1 MAPSD
6 RPHRPRR
13 PRGKL
18 IALILAITVN
28 LVFLGVLIFSV
39 SWQNRQPQ
47 AVTAELYAPP
57 TKAPVEPTPPPPEVK
72 PPPPEVQPPPPE
84 VKPPPPPESK
94 PEPKPEPRPE
104 PKPPPPTPNVEKPQP
119 ADIAEKARVEAER
132 KRREKEQIERE
143 RKDAEA
149 KKQEEKK
156 EAELRERQQR
166 DLAAMRAQ
174 ADRETQQRK
183 QAEREAQFRA
193 QAERESRER
202 ATQAASAALTRAQAD
217 WIDRIRAK
225 IRSNVTLPPD
235 LPGNPEAVFDVVQ
248 LPTGEVIDVQL
259 RKSSGVRA
267 YDDAVQRAIL
277 KSSPL
282 PKPSQPDLFVRTL
295 SLRFRPHE

>member
-1 MAPSD
+1 MATSD

-18 IALILAITVN
+18 IALALAIAVN

-39 SWQNRQPQ
+39 TWQNRPPQ

-57 TKAPVEPTPPPPEVK
+57 TKAPPAETPSPPP
-72 PPPPEVQPPPPE
+72 Q
-84 VKPPPPPESK
+84 
-94 PEPKPEPRPE
+94 PKPAPPPE
-104 PKPPPPTPNVEKPQP
+104 PKPPKPVPNVEKPRE
-119 ADIAEKARVEAER
+119 ADIAEKARQEAEQKR
-132 KRREKEQIERE
+132 KEKEQAERE
-143 RKDAEA
+143 RKETEA

-156 EAELRERQQR
+156 QAELRERQQR
-166 DLAAMRAQ
+166 DLANMRAQ
-174 ADRETQQRK
+174 AEREVEQRR
-183 QAEREAQFRA
+183 QTEREAQMRA

-225 IRSNVTLPPD
+225 IKNNIILPPD
-235 LPGNPEAVFDVVQ
+235 IPGNPEARFEVVQ
-248 LPTGEVIDVQL
+248 LPTGEVIDVRL
-259 RKSSGVRA
+259 AKSSGVRA

-282 PKPSQPDLFVRTL
+282 PRPAQPELFVRTL
-295 SLRFRPHE
+295 ELRFRPQE

>member
-1 MAPSD
+1 VAPSD

-18 IALILAITVN
+18 IALALAIAVN

-39 SWQNRQPQ
+39 TWQNRPPQ

-57 TKAPVEPTPPPPEVK
+57 TKAPPAETPPPP
-72 PPPPEVQPPPPE
+72 PQ
-84 VKPPPPPESK
+84 
-94 PEPKPEPRPE
+94 PKPAPPPE
-104 PKPPPPTPNVEKPQP
+104 PKPPEPKPPEPKPPTPVPNVEKPRE
-119 ADIAEKARVEAER
+119 ADIAEKARQEAEQKR
-132 KRREKEQIERE
+132 KEKEQAERE
-143 RKDAEA
+143 RKETEA

-156 EAELRERQQR
+156 QAELRERQQR
-166 DLAAMRAQ
+166 DLANMRAQ
-174 ADRETQQRK
+174 AEREVEQRR
-183 QAEREAQFRA
+183 QTEREAQMRA

-225 IRSNVTLPPD
+225 IKNNIILPPD
-235 LPGNPEAVFDVVQ
+235 IPGNPEARFEVVQ
-248 LPTGEVIDVQL
+248 LPTGEVIDVRL
-259 RKSSGVRA
+259 AKSSGVRA

-282 PKPSQPDLFVRTL
+282 PRPAQPELFVRTL
-295 SLRFRPHE
+295 ELRFRPQE

>member
-1 MAPSD
+1 VAPSD

-18 IALILAITVN
+18 IALALAIAVN

-39 SWQNRQPQ
+39 TWQNRPPQ

-57 TKAPVEPTPPPPEVK
+57 TKAPPAETPPPP
-72 PPPPEVQPPPPE
+72 PQ
-84 VKPPPPPESK
+84 
-94 PEPKPEPRPE
+94 PKPAPPPE
-104 PKPPPPTPNVEKPQP
+104 PKPPEPKPPEPKPPKPVPNVEKPRE
-119 ADIAEKARVEAER
+119 ADIAEKARQEAEQKR
-132 KRREKEQIERE
+132 KEKEQAERE
-143 RKDAEA
+143 RKETEA

-156 EAELRERQQR
+156 QAELRERQQR
-166 DLAAMRAQ
+166 DLANMRAQ
-174 ADRETQQRK
+174 AEREVEQRR
-183 QAEREAQFRA
+183 QTEREAQMRA

-225 IRSNVTLPPD
+225 IKNNIILPPD
-235 LPGNPEAVFDVVQ
+235 IPGNPEARFEVVQ
-248 LPTGEVIDVQL
+248 LPTGEVIDVRL
-259 RKSSGVRA
+259 AKSSGVRA

-282 PKPSQPDLFVRTL
+282 PRPAQPELFVRTL
-295 SLRFRPHE
+295 ELRFRPQE

>member
-18 IALILAITVN
+18 IALALAIAVN

-39 SWQNRQPQ
+39 TWQNRPPQ

-57 TKAPVEPTPPPPEVK
+57 TKAPPAETPPPP
-72 PPPPEVQPPPPE
+72 PQ
-84 VKPPPPPESK
+84 
-94 PEPKPEPRPE
+94 PKPAPPPE
-104 PKPPPPTPNVEKPQP
+104 PKPPEPKPPEPKPPTPVPNVEKPRE
-119 ADIAEKARVEAER
+119 ADIAEKARQEAEQKR
-132 KRREKEQIERE
+132 KEKEQAERE
-143 RKDAEA
+143 RKETEA

-156 EAELRERQQR
+156 QAELRERQQR
-166 DLAAMRAQ
+166 DLANMRAQ
-174 ADRETQQRK
+174 AEREVEQRR
-183 QAEREAQFRA
+183 QTEREAQMRA

-225 IRSNVTLPPD
+225 IKNNIILPPD
-235 LPGNPEAVFDVVQ
+235 IPGNPEARFEVVQ
-248 LPTGEVIDVQL
+248 LPTGEVIDVRL
-259 RKSSGVRA
+259 AKSSGVRA

-282 PKPSQPDLFVRTL
+282 PRPAQPELFVRTL
-295 SLRFRPHE
+295 ELRFRPQE

>member
-6 RPHRPRR
+6 RPNRPRR

-18 IALILAITVN
+18 AALVLAIAVN
-28 LVFLGVLIFSV
+28 LLFLAVLVFTV

-57 TKAPVEPTPPPPEVK
+57 AKAPVAAPPPQPTPAPEVK
-72 PPPPEVQPPPPE
+72 PPPAPP
-84 VKPPPPPESK
+84 

-104 PKPPPPTPNVEKPQP
+104 PAPPPPKPPTPVPSVEKREPTQ
-119 ADIAEKARVEAER
+119 ADIAEKARQEAER
-132 KRREKEQIERE
+132 KRREKEQAERE
-143 RKDAEA
+143 RKEAEA
-149 KKQEEKK
+149 KKLEEKK
-156 EAELRERQQR
+156 QAELRERQQR

-174 ADRETQQRK
+174 ADREMEQRR
-183 QAEREAQFRA
+183 QVEREAQMRA

-202 ATQAASAALTRAQAD
+202 ATQLAQAALSRAQAD

-225 IRSNVTLPPD
+225 IRSNVILPPD
-235 LPGNPEAVFDVVQ
+235 IAGNPEAIFSVVQ

-259 RKSSGVRA
+259 KKSSGVRA

-282 PKPSQPDLFVRTL
+282 PRPAQAELFVRAL
-295 SLRFRPHE
+295 ELRFRPYD